1 MNGKYEDLFESLIKA
16 YYDGT
21 FDETV
26 FTLMTAHE
34 ISPQETFK
42 IITSLCGVTVEFD
55 NDYLR
60 NLKKAITYYVVNK
73 RLIEK
78 LQCIDSNCTRDIDNK
93 FPCEKA
99 CPFNA
104 LTMDKE
110 NSIANINEEL
120 CLNCG
125 FCIDACAK
133 GKLIDKV
140 EFLPIL
146 DLIKNNKVVIAIVA
160 PAIIGQFG
168 DNVSMDHLRSA
179 FISMGFTDMVEVAF
193 AADILS
199 IKEAVEFDKHV
210 KGPDDLL
217 ITSCCCPMWV
227 GMLRKV
233 YGELIPNLSPSV
245 SPMIAA
251 GRIIKKLNPEAKV
264 VFIGPCLAKKAEAKE
279 PDIKDAI
286 DFVLTFKEVEEIFHT
301 LKINPEELTP
311 VPTKEYPSLGG
322 RSYARTGGVTRAI
335 YDVIKELYPDKAKYF
350 NPIKGNG
357 VRECKELLT
366 KTLNGEVKA
375 SFIEGMGCVGGCVG
389 GPKANLP
396 LDKGTANVDIFA
408 SSSAIKVPMYSSL
421 LTDILAKLNIHSLE
435 DFKDEEKMAMFQ
447 RSFK

>member
-34 ISPQETFK
+34 VSPQETFK

-78 LQCIDSNCTRDIDNK
+78 LQCIDSNCTKDIDNK

-375 SFIEGMGCVGGCVG
+375 NFIEGMGCVGGCVG

>member
-34 ISPQETFK
+34 VSPQETFK

-110 NSIANINEEL
+110 NSIANINKEL

-375 SFIEGMGCVGGCVG
+375 SFIEGMGCIGGCVG

-396 LDKGTANVDIFA
+396 LDKGTENVDNFA

>member
-34 ISPQETFK
+34 VSPQETFK

-78 LQCIDSNCTRDIDNK
+78 LQCIDSNCTKDIDNK

>member
-34 ISPQETFK
+34 VSPQETFK

-78 LQCIDSNCTRDIDNK
+78 LQCIDSNCTKDIDNK

-421 LTDILAKLNIHSLE
+421 LTDILAKLNIYSLE

>member
-34 ISPQETFK
+34 VSPQETFK

-78 LQCIDSNCTRDIDNK
+78 LQCIDSNYTKDIDNK

-227 GMLRKV
+227 GILRKV

-421 LTDILAKLNIHSLE
+421 LTDILAKLNIYSLE

>member
-34 ISPQETFK
+34 VSPQETFK

>member
-1 MNGKYEDLFESLIKA
+1 MNSKYEDLFESLIKA

-34 ISPQETFK
+34 VSPQETFK

-78 LQCIDSNCTRDIDNK
+78 LQCIDSNCVKDIDNK

-104 LTMDKE
+104 LTVDNE
-110 NSIANINEEL
+110 NFIASINEEL

-125 FCIDACAK
+125 FCTDACTK

-140 EFLPIL
+140 ELLPIL

-210 KGPDDLL
+210 KGPNDLL

-301 LKINPEELTP
+301 LKINPEELIP
-311 VPTKEYPSLGG
+311 IPTKEYPSLGG

-350 NPIKGNG
+350 NPIKANG
-357 VRECKELLT
+357 VRECKEVLT

-389 GPKANLP
+389 GPRANLP
-396 LDKGTANVDIFA
+396 LDKGTENVDNFA
-408 SSSAIKVPMYSSL
+408 SSSAIKVPIYSSL
-421 LTDILAKLNIHSLE
+421 LNDILSKLNINSLK
-435 DFKDEEKMAMFQ
+435 DFEDEEKMAMFQ

>member
-34 ISPQETFK
+34 VSPQETFK

-78 LQCIDSNCTRDIDNK
+78 LQCIDSNCTKDIDNK

-146 DLIKNNKVVIAIVA
+146 DLIKNNKVVITIVA

-421 LTDILAKLNIHSLE
+421 LTDILAKLNIYSLE

>member
-26 FTLMTAHE
+26 FTLMTTHE
-34 ISPQETFK
+34 VSPQETFK

-78 LQCIDSNCTRDIDNK
+78 LQCIDSNCTKDIDNK

-421 LTDILAKLNIHSLE
+421 LTDILAKLNIYSLE

>member
-34 ISPQETFK
+34 VSPQETFK

-78 LQCIDSNCTRDIDNK
+78 LQCIDSNCTKDIDNK

-179 FISMGFTDMVEVAF
+179 FISMGFIDMVEVAF

-421 LTDILAKLNIHSLE
+421 LTDILAKLNIYSLE

>member
-1 MNGKYEDLFESLIKA
+1 
-16 YYDGT
+16 
-21 FDETV
+21 
-26 FTLMTAHE
+26 
-34 ISPQETFK
+34 
-42 IITSLCGVTVEFD
+42 
-55 NDYLR
+55 
-60 NLKKAITYYVVNK
+60 
-73 RLIEK
+73 
-78 LQCIDSNCTRDIDNK
+78 
-93 FPCEKA
+93 
-99 CPFNA
+99 
-104 LTMDKE
+104 
-110 NSIANINEEL
+110 
-120 CLNCG
+120 
-125 FCIDACAK
+125 
-133 GKLIDKV
+133 
-140 EFLPIL
+140 
-146 DLIKNNKVVIAIVA
+146 
-160 PAIIGQFG
+160 
-168 DNVSMDHLRSA
+168 MDHLRSA